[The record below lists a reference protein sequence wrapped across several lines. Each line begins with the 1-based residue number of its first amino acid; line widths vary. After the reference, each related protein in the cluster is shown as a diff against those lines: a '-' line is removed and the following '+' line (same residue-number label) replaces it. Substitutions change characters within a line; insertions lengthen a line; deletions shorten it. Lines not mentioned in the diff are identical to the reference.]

1 MSQSEHPSVTK
12 FRKAAQELGIK
23 GEVIQTQETA
33 RTADEAAAT
42 LGVQVGQIVKSL
54 VFEADGETVLVLTS
68 GENKV
73 DTDKVAI
80 AFSVSKVGKA
90 DADKTREV
98 TGYAIGGVPPLGHS
112 TKMKILIDETFKKF
126 DEIWAAAGHPHFV
139 FPTTYEEL
147 VRLSGAIP
155 TDVALKGSN

>member
-1 MSQSEHPSVTK
+1 MQQSFTHLNVSSAYSL
-12 FRKAAQELGIK
+12 RYG
-23 GEVIQTQETA
+23 TA
-33 RTADEAAAT
+33 LPEK
-42 LGVQVGQIVKSL
+42 IV
-54 VFEADGETVLVLTS
+54 A
-68 GENKV
+68 
-73 DTDKVAI
+73 
-80 AFSVSKVGKA
+80 KA

-98 TGYAIGGVPPLGHS
+98 TGYAIGGVPPLGHA

>member
-1 MSQSEHPSVTK
+1 MTK
-12 FRKAAQELGIK
+12 FRKAAADLGVK
-23 GEVIQTQETA
+23 GEVIQTKETA

-80 AFSVSKVGKA
+80 AFNVSKVGKT

-98 TGYAIGGVPPLGHS
+98 TGYAIGGVPPLGHT

-147 VRLSGAIP
+147 IRLSGAIP
-155 TDVALKGSN
+155 TDVALKG

>member
-73 DTDKVAI
+73 DTDKEAL
-80 AFSVSKVGKA
+80 AFNVTKVGKA

-155 TDVALKGSN
+155 TDVALKG

>member
-12 FRKAAQELGIK
+12 FRKAAADLGVK

-73 DTDKVAI
+73 DTNKVAL
-80 AFSVSKVGKA
+80 AFIVAHVGKA

-155 TDVALKGSN
+155 TDVALKG

>member
-1 MSQSEHPSVTK
+1 MTK

-23 GEVIQTQETA
+23 GEVIQTKETA

-80 AFSVSKVGKA
+80 AFNVFKVGKA

-98 TGYAIGGVPPLGHS
+98 TGYAIGGVPPLGHT

-147 VRLSGAIP
+147 IRLSGAIP
-155 TDVALKGSN
+155 TDVALKG

>member
-12 FRKAAQELGIK
+12 FRKAASELGIK

-73 DTDKVAI
+73 DTNKVAL
-80 AFSVSKVGKA
+80 AFNVSKVGKA

-98 TGYAIGGVPPLGHS
+98 TGYAIGGVPPLGHA

-155 TDVALKGSN
+155 TDVALKG

>member
-12 FRKAAQELGIK
+12 FRKAAADLGVK
-23 GEVIQTQETA
+23 GEVIQTKETA

-80 AFSVSKVGKA
+80 AFNVGKA

-147 VRLSGAIP
+147 IKLSGAIP
-155 TDVALKGSN
+155 TDVALKG

>member
-73 DTDKVAI
+73 DTNKVAL
-80 AFSVSKVGKA
+80 AFNVAHVGKA

-98 TGYAIGGVPPLGHS
+98 TGYAIGGVPPLGHI

-155 TDVALKGSN
+155 TDVALKG

>member
-1 MSQSEHPSVTK
+1 MTK

-23 GEVIQTQETA
+23 GEVIQTKETA

-73 DTDKVAI
+73 DTDKVAL
-80 AFSVSKVGKA
+80 AFNVSKVGKG

-147 VRLSGAIP
+147 IKLSGAIP
-155 TDVALKGSN
+155 TDVALKG

>member
-1 MSQSEHPSVTK
+1 
-12 FRKAAQELGIK
+12 
-23 GEVIQTQETA
+23 
-33 RTADEAAAT
+33 
-42 LGVQVGQIVKSL
+42 

-80 AFSVSKVGKA
+80 AFNVSKVGKA

-147 VRLSGAIP
+147 IKLSGAIP
-155 TDVALKGSN
+155 TDVALKG

>member
-12 FRKAAQELGIK
+12 FRRAAADLGVK

-54 VFEADGETVLVLTS
+54 VCEADGETVLVLTS
-68 GENKV
+68 DENKV
-73 DTDKVAI
+73 DTDKVAL
-80 AFSVSKVGKA
+80 AFNVSKVGKA

-98 TGYAIGGVPPLGHS
+98 TGYAIGGVPPFGHS
-112 TKMKILIDETFKKF
+112 TQLRVFVDPDLLQYDEV
-126 DEIWAAAGHPHFV
+126 WAAAGTWNDNFGATPADI
-139 FPTTYEEL
+139 
-147 VRLSGAIP
+147 VRVAGGVV
-155 TDVALKGSN
+155 TDLKRL

>member
-1 MSQSEHPSVTK
+1 MTK
-12 FRKAAQELGIK
+12 FRDAAQKLGVK

-73 DTDKVAI
+73 DTNKVAI
-80 AFSVSKVGKA
+80 AFNVSKVGKA

-126 DEIWAAAGHPHFV
+126 DEIWAAAGHPHAV
-139 FPTTYEEL
+139 YPTTYNEL
-147 VRLSGAIP
+147 IKCTSARPLIVGE
-155 TDVALKGSN
+155 N

>member
-1 MSQSEHPSVTK
+1 MIPIGVDIVYHSLSISRFGITDYPCLCVSQDTAIGLLTTHPSGQQLT
-12 FRKAAQELGIK
+12 
-23 GEVIQTQETA
+23 VIVF
-33 RTADEAAAT
+33 
-42 LGVQVGQIVKSL
+42 VQYAGYLLSH
-54 VFEADGETVLVLTS
+54 
-68 GENKV
+68 
-73 DTDKVAI
+73 
-80 AFSVSKVGKA
+80 VGKA

-98 TGYAIGGVPPLGHS
+98 TGYAIGGVPPLGHA

-155 TDVALKGSN
+155 ADVALKG

>member
-73 DTDKVAI
+73 DTNKVAL
-80 AFSVSKVGKA
+80 AFNVSKVGKA

-112 TKMKILIDETFKKF
+112 Q
-126 DEIWAAAGHPHFV
+126 
-139 FPTTYEEL
+139 
-147 VRLSGAIP
+147 R
-155 TDVALKGSN
+155 

>member
-12 FRKAAQELGIK
+12 FRKASQELGIK
-23 GEVIQTQETA
+23 GEVIQTKETA

-73 DTDKVAI
+73 DTDKVAL
-80 AFSVSKVGKA
+80 ALNVSKVGKA

-98 TGYAIGGVPPLGHS
+98 TGYAIGGVPPLGHT

-155 TDVALKGSN
+155 TDVALKG

>member
-12 FRKAAQELGIK
+12 FRKAASELGIK

-73 DTDKVAI
+73 DTNKVAI
-80 AFSVSKVGKA
+80 AFNVSKVGKA
-90 DADKTREV
+90 DSDKTREV
-98 TGYAIGGVPPLGHS
+98 TGYAIGGVPPLGHA

-155 TDVALKGSN
+155 TDVALKG

>member
-23 GEVIQTQETA
+23 GEVIQTKETA

-80 AFSVSKVGKA
+80 AFNVSKVGKV

-98 TGYAIGGVPPLGHS
+98 TGYAIGGVPPLGHT

-155 TDVALKGSN
+155 TDVALKG

>member
-12 FRKAAQELGIK
+12 FRKASQELGIK
-23 GEVIQTQETA
+23 GEVIQTKETA

-73 DTDKVAI
+73 DTDKVAL
-80 AFSVSKVGKA
+80 ALNVSKVGKA

-98 TGYAIGGVPPLGHS
+98 TGYAIGGVPPLGHT

-147 VRLSGAIP
+147 IRLSGAIP
-155 TDVALKGSN
+155 TDVALKG

>member
-12 FRKAAQELGIK
+12 FRKAAPELGIK

-73 DTDKVAI
+73 DTDKVAL
-80 AFSVSKVGKA
+80 AFNVSKVVKA

-155 TDVALKGSN
+155 TDVALKG

>member
-23 GEVIQTQETA
+23 GEVIQTKETA

-73 DTDKVAI
+73 DTNKVAL
-80 AFSVSKVGKA
+80 AFKVSNVGKA

-98 TGYAIGGVPPLGHS
+98 TGYAIGGVPPLGHV

-155 TDVALKGSN
+155 ADVALKG

>member
-23 GEVIQTQETA
+23 GEVIQTKETA

-73 DTDKVAI
+73 DTNKVAL
-80 AFSVSKVGKA
+80 AFNVSKVGKA
-90 DADKTREV
+90 DAD
-98 TGYAIGGVPPLGHS
+98 
-112 TKMKILIDETFKKF
+112 KMKILIDETFKKF

-155 TDVALKGSN
+155 TDVALKG

>member
-1 MSQSEHPSVTK
+1 
-12 FRKAAQELGIK
+12 
-23 GEVIQTQETA
+23 
-33 RTADEAAAT
+33 
-42 LGVQVGQIVKSL
+42 

-73 DTDKVAI
+73 DTNKVAL
-80 AFSVSKVGKA
+80 AFNVSKVGKA

-98 TGYAIGGVPPLGHS
+98 TGYAIGGVPPLGHT
-112 TKMKILIDETFKKF
+112 TKMKILIDETFKMF

-155 TDVALKGSN
+155 TDVALKG

>member
-1 MSQSEHPSVTK
+1 MTK
-12 FRKAAQELGIK
+12 FRDAAQKLGVK
-23 GEVIQTQETA
+23 GEVIKTQETA

-73 DTDKVAI
+73 DTNKVAL
-80 AFSVSKVGKA
+80 AFKVSHVGKA

-98 TGYAIGGVPPLGHS
+98 TGYAIGGVPPLGHA
-112 TKMKILIDETFKKF
+112 TKMKILID
-126 DEIWAAAGHPHFV
+126 
-139 FPTTYEEL
+139 
-147 VRLSGAIP
+147 
-155 TDVALKGSN
+155 